1 MPVPLEPGDRK
12 ILIITAVLLLVLV
25 AVALRFAP
33 TPAAVSTGVP
43 STYSAAKDGA
53 KAAYLLLKDLG
64 YNTDRWDLP
73 PGELPG
79 DTAEVTLILAEP
91 ESPASA
97 QDVQAIHQFIR
108 AGGTVVGTGASAAK
122 LLPQARTVQY
132 EKSGSA
138 WKTFHPVLPSPL
150 ASGAPEIVME
160 PAARWGSS
168 ATDQL
173 AVYAE
178 GENAVVVTYR
188 YGLGRVIWWAASTP
202 LENAG
207 ISKAGNLSLF
217 LNSIGP
223 ARGRQILW
231 DEFFHGQRASL
242 WTYFAGTPIPWGL
255 AQCGIVALAVFLSF
269 GRRAG
274 PIRAPQVE
282 SRLAPLEFVE
292 TLGDLYHRAHA
303 ASAAVGIEYQ
313 RFRYLLTRRLGV
325 PPSASTTQL
334 HEAVRDRLGWKEPG
348 FYETLQRTERAVR
361 DPNLGDAEA
370 LSIAQAL
377 EQYEDLLQLKP
388 RKPEEK
394 RSWRN
399 K

>member
-12 ILIITAVLLLVLV
+12 ILIGLGAMLVV
-25 AVALRFAP
+25 FVALAVRYAP
-33 TPAAVSTGVP
+33 TPAPVSSGIP

-64 YNTDRWDLP
+64 YNTARWDFP
-73 PGELPG
+73 PGELPRNP
-79 DTAEVTLILAEP
+79 AEVTLILAEP
-91 ESPASA
+91 VFPASA
-97 QDVQAIHQFIR
+97 QDIQAIHQFIR
-108 AGGTVVGTGASAAK
+108 DGGTVIGTGASAAK
-122 LLPQARTVQY
+122 LLPQARAVKY
-132 EKSGSA
+132 EKPETA

-150 ASGAPEIVME
+150 ARGAQEIEME

-168 ATDQL
+168 IAEQL
-173 AVYAE
+173 EVFAE

-188 YGLGRVIWWAASTP
+188 YGTGRVIWWAASTP
-202 LENAG
+202 VENAG
-207 ISKAGNLSLF
+207 ISKAGNLNLL
-217 LNSIGP
+217 LNSVGP
-223 ARGRQILW
+223 RQGRQVLW
-231 DEFFHGQRASL
+231 DEFFHGQRGSM
-242 WTYFAGTPIPWGL
+242 WSYFAGTPIPWGL
-255 AQCGIVALAVFLSF
+255 AQCGIVALAAFLSF

-325 PPSASTTQL
+325 PPSASIAQL
-334 HEAVRDRLGWKEPG
+334 HEAVRERLGWKEPG
-348 FYETLQRTERAVR
+348 FYETLQRTERAMR
-361 DPNLGDAEA
+361 DPNLDDAEA

-394 RSWRN
+394 RAWRN